1 METVKLNNGVEMP
14 FLGLG
19 VYQLHGKECEKCVRE
34 AVELGYRLFD
44 TAQMYGNKKQLGN
57 ALKHCGIPR
66 GELFIWTGMRNMTG
80 IEDWR

>member
-44 TAQMYGNKKQLGN
+44 TA
-57 ALKHCGIPR
+57 
-66 GELFIWTGMRNMTG
+66 
-80 IEDWR
+80 